1 MKWKLLAA
9 SALVTFGLLHFSPG
23 QAQSAATVSLPSIS
37 LPDGL
42 TTKAKLSISG
52 IQGTGL
58 SDFQGRL
65 NFNGTVAQ
73 VSRVDGLNGYTV
85 FASAIDN
92 QVGEVRFVVA
102 KTSAPFLQQ
111 GDVLEFTFTAVGQ
124 INASTSLALSLTT
137 FNDSNGVFIPH
148 TMSEGRITIIA
159 RQPLTANFSVSPA
172 QPVINQTV
180 QFTDQTPLTEGVALV
195 QWNWNFG
202 DGTTSTVQ
210 NPTHVYTQPGTFTVE
225 LTVTDNFQRSN
236 TFTKQLTVLQSAPTE
251 TGRVV
256 VHVYPQPAETE
267 ATIVYQTPASAQNVS
282 LFIFSATGKQ
292 VYHNEALDV
301 QAGRFT
307 WDLRGLDDKPV
318 PNGAYFFVVV
328 AFDKDGRGVGRGTGS
343 LIVQR

>member
-9 SALVTFGLLHFSPG
+9 SALVTFGLLHFSSG
-23 QAQSAATVSLPSIS
+23 QAQSATTVSLPSIS
-37 LPDGL
+37 LPEGL
-42 TTKAKLSISG
+42 TTKATLSISG

-65 NFNGTVAQ
+65 NFNGAVAQ

-111 GDVLEFTFTAVGQ
+111 GDILEFTFTAVGQ
-124 INASTSLALSLTT
+124 INASTGLALSLTT
-137 FNDSNGVFIPH
+137 FNDSNGVFIPY
-148 TMSEGRITIIA
+148 TMSEGRITIVA

-172 QPVINQTV
+172 QPVINQTA
-180 QFTDQTPLTEGVALV
+180 QFTEQTPLTEGVVLV

-202 DGTTSTVQ
+202 DGTTSAAQ
-210 NPTHVYTQPGTFTVE
+210 NPTHVYTQPGTFSVE

-236 TFTKQLTVLQSAPTE
+236 TFTKQITVLQSAPTE
-251 TGRVV
+251 TGRVL
-256 VHVYPQPAETE
+256 VHVYPQPAKTE
-267 ATIVYQTPASAQNVS
+267 ATIVYQTPASAQDAS
-282 LFIFSATGKQ
+282 LYIFSAAGKQ
-292 VYHNEALDV
+292 VFRNEALNV

>member
-9 SALVTFGLLHFSPG
+9 SALVTFGLMHFSPG
-23 QAQSAATVSLPSIS
+23 QAQSAAIVSLPSVS
-37 LPDGL
+37 LPEGL
-42 TTKAKLSISG
+42 TTKVKMSISG
-52 IQGTGL
+52 IPGTGL

-65 NFNGTVAQ
+65 NFNGAVAQ
-73 VSRVDGLNGYTV
+73 VSRVEGLNGYTV

-92 QVGEVRFVVA
+92 QVGEARFVVA

-111 GDVLEFTFTAVGQ
+111 GDVLEFTFTALGQ
-124 INASTSLALSLTT
+124 INASTGLALSLTT

-148 TMSEGRITIIA
+148 TLAEGRITIVA
-159 RQPLTANFSVSPA
+159 RQPLTASFTFSPA

-180 QFTDQTPLTEGVALV
+180 QFTDQTALSQGTV
-195 QWNWNFG
+195 LEQWNWNFG
-202 DGTTSTVQ
+202 DGTTSTSQ
-210 NPTHVYTQPGTFTVE
+210 NSTHVYTQPGTFTVE

-236 TFTKQLTVLQSAPTE
+236 TATKQVTVLQSAPTE
-251 TGRVV
+251 TGKVL
-256 VHVYPQPAETE
+256 VHVYPQPAKTE
-267 ATIVYQTPASAQNVS
+267 ATIVYQSPASAQKAA
-282 LFIFSATGKQ
+282 LYIFSATGKQ
-292 VYHNEALDV
+292 VYRNEALDV

-318 PNGAYFFVVV
+318 PNGAYFFVVI

>member
-9 SALVTFGLLHFSPG
+9 SALVLLGLFPLSPG
-23 QAQSAATVSLPSIS
+23 QAQSAAIVSLPSVS

-42 TTKAKLSISG
+42 TTRVKLTVSG

-124 INASTSLALSLTT
+124 INASTGLALSLTT

-148 TMSEGRITIIA
+148 TLSEGRITIIA

-172 QPVINQTV
+172 QPVINQTA
-180 QFTDQTPLTEGVALV
+180 QFTDLTPLTEGVVLE

-202 DGTTSTVQ
+202 DGTTSRVQ
-210 NPTHVYTQPGTFTVE
+210 NPTHVYTQAGTFTVE
-225 LTVTDNFQRSN
+225 LSVSDNFQRSN

-251 TGRVV
+251 TGKVI
-256 VHVYPQPAETE
+256 VHAYPQPAKTE
-267 ATIVYQTPASAQNVS
+267 ATIVYQTPASAQEAF
-282 LFIFSATGKQ
+282 LYIFSATGKE
-292 VYHNEALDV
+292 VYRNGALNV

-307 WDLRGLDDKPV
+307 WDLLGLDDKPV

-328 AFDKDGRGVGRGTGS
+328 AFDKDGRSVGRGSGS